1 MFVIVIILNQYLE
14 NQVKKPSY
22 LFIKSEG
29 VSVAVEYFLEP
40 TVVLVVH
47 EYIQTT
53 TKELR
58 YIAEHQYIT
67 KE

>member
-1 MFVIVIILNQYLE
+1 MFFIVIILNQYLE
-14 NQVKKPSY
+14 KQVKKPIY

-47 EYIQTT
+47 EDIQTT

-58 YIAEHQYIT
+58 YITEHQHHS